1 MEYRYDIEQ
10 NTDEWIAIKVGKF
23 SASPCAELLMDKKT
37 KGYIG
42 LIDKI
47 VEERITGLP
56 CEGKWGGNSF
66 TNRGHEFEPMAIQ
79 DYELRNLQV
88 IKRVGVIVLDD
99 WTLCSPDGLINDN
112 AHYQAKCPIFNT
124 QKYSLLDKDKKIS
137 GAYYKQIQFELF
149 VSGREYCVFNSF
161 HPSLPAFDKIIY
173 RDVEMINNIG
183 IRLEESKIEVL
194 NQISQIKSIS

>member
-47 VEERITGLP
+47 VEERMTGLP
-56 CEGKWGGNSF
+56 CEGKWGGNSY
-66 TNRGHEFEPMAIQ
+66 TNRGHEFEPFAIQ

-99 WTLCSPDGLINDN
+99 WALCSPDGLINDN

-124 QKYSLLDKDKKIS
+124 QKYYLFDENQKIPS
-137 GAYYKQIQFELF
+137 NYIKQIQFELF
-149 VSGREYCVFNSF
+149 ISGREYCVFNSF
-161 HPSLPAFDKIIY
+161 HPNLPAFDKVVK
-173 RDVEMINNIG
+173 RDEVMISEIAR
-183 IRLEESKIEVL
+183 RLEEAKIEVL
-194 NQISQIKSIS
+194 NQINQIKSIL